1 MDLTGKILDN
11 LTVEKT
17 GAGADL
23 RPIAMMEDQTK
34 KNRSQYDTT
43 LKDLFEHPPQRLLQ
57 ILIGREAVELLTV
70 EFASTQKRLP
80 DLLFL
85 LKDDS
90 IFHLELQSSS
100 EGMDW
105 RMLMYY
111 SFIRQRYPNRILVQ
125 KVLYVGLKEWQ
136 PGSAIKEPNLS
147 FRYEVIDIRSIDCR
161 ELLDSPSLEE
171 NILAILCRI
180 DNQKEVIQE
189 ILYRISE
196 LPIKARADALTK
208 LAILSR
214 LRRLETVVKTE
225 ADEMSLTFNLMENDV
240 FRPIIMKAQMESEQ
254 KGEANILTRLLQ
266 RRFGTVPEW
275 AKEKIAKAELPS
287 IEEWSLRIFDAQSL
301 DDVFSDKV

>member
-11 LTVEKT
+11 LTVEKM

-23 RPIAMMEDQTK
+23 RPIAVMEDQTE

-125 KVLYVGLKEWQ
+125 KVL
-136 PGSAIKEPNLS
+136 
-147 FRYEVIDIRSIDCR
+147 C
-161 ELLDSPSLEE
+161 
-171 NILAILCRI
+171 
-180 DNQKEVIQE
+180 
-189 ILYRISE
+189 
-196 LPIKARADALTK
+196 
-208 LAILSR
+208 
-214 LRRLETVVKTE
+214 
-225 ADEMSLTFNLMENDV
+225 
-240 FRPIIMKAQMESEQ
+240 
-254 KGEANILTRLLQ
+254 
-266 RRFGTVPEW
+266 
-275 AKEKIAKAELPS
+275 
-287 IEEWSLRIFDAQSL
+287 IE
-301 DDVFSDKV
+301 